1 MPGRLSILSCNP
13 VFQTG
18 SSRLNTPFPGL
29 HPGRY
34 RGGTRCAVPLLLLF
48 LVGCIHFSD
57 GTTSNQP
64 VAVDRTQWYVLYT
77 RSQWDGT
84 AMVDVRAVGDIMP
97 GRFVAEVA
105 AERGFDYLFAAVA
118 PLLAGDLLIGNLES
132 PLTERREPLRPGPY
146 RMLSPPDAGLALR
159 RAGFHVLA
167 LANNHALDGGTPGLQ
182 DTVATLVANDIVP
195 LGVGADQAAA
205 YAPVITDTGGLRL
218 ALLAFNDIADPHDCD
233 GQVQRVARDF
243 ACTADE
249 WGRAWLDGAALTAV
263 QEAGAQADLVLV
275 QVHWGHEYLPQ
286 PTPRQRRWAHDLM
299 RAGADLIIGTHP
311 HVLQPMT
318 VLELPSLP
326 VSGERPGESAG
337 EPGRPGVVAYSLGNF
352 VFDQDF
358 SAETSTGTVLR
369 VLLDAEGMA
378 LVAAAPVEIVAGQ
391 PRPLALD
398 SERSRQAL
406 RALGAEMVVLQPTV
420 PASTGVPPYASTS
433 TTATVT
439 GQDSGDT
446 PCWQAW
452 HWDGELAHPVAVPPD
467 FAVPERPD
475 AQRLHADLR
484 GDGQPL
490 LVTRNHAGLVAVY
503 DGHTET
509 ASVVWQNEAD
519 DWYVQHIV
527 SGDPNRDGRV
537 EVLLLLWKPDADG
550 VLRSHPFLVGWRGG
564 RYRVIWGG
572 SATPLPMQD
581 LAVGDV
587 NGDGWAE
594 LVVLEGGHVP
604 GDRAETVSV
613 WRWHGWGF
621 QLEWRCLLRARGPRS
636 GSASR
641 DTLALHDITGDGAL
655 EILVGTTC
663 IARR

>member
-1 MPGRLSILSCNP
+1 MPGRLSTLSCNP
-13 VFQTG
+13 KCRRG
-18 SSRLNTPFPGL
+18 NSRLNATFSGM
-29 HPGRY
+29 HGVVH
-34 RGGTRCAVPLLLLF
+34 RGGARCAVSLLLLLL
-48 LVGCIHFSD
+48 LVGCAGCSD
-57 GTTSNQP
+57 SATVDQP
-64 VAVDRTQWYVLYT
+64 VAVDSEQWHVLYT
-77 RSQWDGT
+77 RPQWDGM

-146 RMLSPPDAGLALR
+146 RMPAPPDAGPALR
-159 RAGFHVLA
+159 RVGFAALA
-167 LANNHALDGGTPGLQ
+167 LANNHALDVGTPGLQ
-182 DTVATLVANDIVP
+182 DTVATLVASDIVP
-195 LGVGADQAAA
+195 LGVGADQSAA
-205 YAPVITDTGGLRL
+205 YTPVITSTGGLRL
-218 ALLAFNDIADPHDCD
+218 ALLAFNDIADPHDCG
-233 GQVQRVARDF
+233 GQMQEAARDF
-243 ACTADE
+243 ACDTDR
-249 WGRAWLDGAALTAV
+249 WGRAWLDEAALTVV
-263 QEAGAQADLVLV
+263 QEAREQADLVLV
-275 QVHWGHEYLPQ
+275 LVHWGHEYLPQ
-286 PTPRQRRWAHDLM
+286 PTPRQRRWAHDLT

-311 HVLQPMT
+311 HVLQPVT
-318 VLELPSLP
+318 ALE
-326 VSGERPGESAG
+326 RD
-337 EPGRPGVVAYSLGNF
+337 GRRSVVAYSLGNF
-352 VFDQDF
+352 VFDQGF
-358 SAETSTGTVLR
+358 SVETSTGTVLR
-369 VLLDAEGMA
+369 ILLDAEGVA
-378 LVAAAPVEIVAGQ
+378 LVAAAPVAIVAGQ
-391 PRPLALD
+391 PRLLALD
-398 SERSRQAL
+398 SEQAQQAL
-406 RALGAEMVVLQPTV
+406 QALGAEIVALQPTV
-420 PASTGVPPYASTS
+420 PASTVAPPYTPKS

-439 GQDSGDT
+439 GQDSRDT
-446 PCWQAW
+446 PRWQAW
-452 HWDGELAHPVAVPPD
+452 HWDGELAYPVAVPPD
-467 FAVPERPD
+467 FAVPERSA

-490 LVTRNHAGLVAVY
+490 LVTRDHAGLVAVH

-509 ASVVWQNEAD
+509 APVVWQNEAD
-519 DWYVQHIV
+519 DWYVQHMV

-594 LVVLEGGHVP
+594 LVVLEGGHAP

-621 QLEWRCLLRARGPRS
+621 QREWRSPPGQW
-636 GSASR
+636 

-655 EILVGTTC
+655 EILV
-663 IARR
+663 AALER